1 MKQIQEL
8 HAILQLAVV
17 VKAMLP
23 LRHERIMNS
32 VCIVM
37 RNKNK
42 IVQPTMCEFL
52 ENDKVFL

>member
-1 MKQIQEL
+1 MQLI
-8 HAILQLAVV
+8 IVLQLAVV

-37 RNKNK
+37 PNKNK

-52 ENDKVFL
+52 DND